1 MLISER
7 KLKKWR
13 KEALVTKNFP
23 EGESPMIKVVFENTE
38 FRRQILQLTQE
49 FLDQHLMKK

>member
-1 MLISER
+1 MISER

-23 EGESPMIKVVFENTE
+23 EGESPMIKVVFENIK

-49 FLDQHLMKK
+49 LLDQHLMKK